1 MSDGTNEGSVTPN
14 AEGGT
19 ATPDGNGST
28 ETPSGGDEGV
38 RERARRLAAHPRVQ
52 RAVKLAKEHPLGAV
66 ATVAAAAALVE
77 LELAVGILAGLG
89 ATALLANRTGREA
102 RQDVVA
108 RGKRAVERARI
119 ALAKR
124 PRSQPSGA
132 AAASTGEAG
141 APPP

>member
-1 MSDGTNEGSVTPN
+1 MSDGTNEG
-14 AEGGT
+14 T
-19 ATPDGNGST
+19 ATPTGEGGSATSGNGST
-28 ETPSGGDEGV
+28 ETPNGSDEGV
-38 RERARRLAAHPRVQ
+38 RGKARRLAAHPRVR

-89 ATALLANRTGREA
+89 ATALLANRTGREV

-108 RGKRAVERARI
+108 HGKRAVERARI

-124 PRSQPSGA
+124 QRSQQSEA
-132 AAASTGEAG
+132 VTTSTGETG
-141 APPP
+141 APPT